1 MMKLASE
8 EIDMKKEK
16 KFIYT
21 TFIFIITAI
30 VLAGCTSTKNDTS
43 LQPVKK
49 QEQMELDETH
59 FSERDEHPNMVYD
72 NVREI
77 TLSALGD
84 VLIHDRVYDVAETKD
99 GYDFLPMTDHVKSYM
114 GDATITFANQES
126 VIGGEKVG
134 LSSYPSFNSPYE
146 IGDALKED
154 GVDIVSM
161 ANNHTLDR
169 GEEAIQSAISHW
181 EEIDMMYTGAYKNN
195 KDASRIRVIETDEGM
210 DVAFIAYTYG
220 TNGIDVPEG
229 KDYLVN
235 YIDKKQIKK
244 DIKEAR
250 DEADVVVLSLHFGI
264 EYERM
269 PNNEQKEL
277 MQFAADE
284 GVDITLGHHPH
295 VLQPVE
301 WVEGENGNE
310 MFAIY
315 SLGNFL
321 SGQDKPYT
329 QTGGILN
336 LTIQQ
341 KIKDGESSIEVKDPT
356 FLPTYVDID
365 EGYKVYP
372 MFQLNDDQLSD
383 SKKKY
388 EDIKSHM
395 SQWMPELEFI
405 ED

>member
-1 MMKLASE
+1 GA
-8 EIDMKKEK
+8 
-16 KFIYT
+16 
-21 TFIFIITAI
+21 
-30 VLAGCTSTKNDTS
+30 
-43 LQPVKK
+43 
-49 QEQMELDETH
+49 
-59 FSERDEHPNMVYD
+59 R
-72 NVREI
+72 NV
-77 TLSALGD
+77 TGGQTCAL
-84 VLIHDRVYDVAETKD
+84 
-99 GYDFLPMTDHVKSYM
+99 P
-114 GDATITFANQES
+114 
-126 VIGGEKVG
+126 
-134 LSSYPSFNSPYE
+134 
-146 IGDALKED
+146 
-154 GVDIVSM
+154 
-161 ANNHTLDR
+161 
-169 GEEAIQSAISHW
+169 
-181 EEIDMMYTGAYKNN
+181 
-195 KDASRIRVIETDEGM
+195 VIETDEGM

-329 QTGGILN
+329 QTG
-336 LTIQQ
+336 
-341 KIKDGESSIEVKDPT
+341 
-356 FLPTYVDID
+356 
-365 EGYKVYP
+365 
-372 MFQLNDDQLSD
+372 
-383 SKKKY
+383 
-388 EDIKSHM
+388 
-395 SQWMPELEFI
+395 
-405 ED
+405 

>member
-1 MMKLASE
+1 
-8 EIDMKKEK
+8 MKKEK

-21 TFIFIITAI
+21 TFIFIISAI

-195 KDASRIRVIETDEGM
+195 MDASRIRVIETDEGM

-250 DEADVVVLSLHFGI
+250 DEADVVVLSFHFGI

-329 QTGGILN
+329 QTGGILK

>member
-1 MMKLASE
+1 MSQRCYAICFGRSIDMMKLASE

-114 GDATITFANQES
+114 GDATITFANQEA

-220 TNGIDVPEG
+220 TNGIDVPQG
-229 KDYLVN
+229 KEYLVN

-301 WVEGENGNE
+301 WVEG
-310 MFAIY
+310 
-315 SLGNFL
+315 
-321 SGQDKPYT
+321 
-329 QTGGILN
+329 
-336 LTIQQ
+336 
-341 KIKDGESSIEVKDPT
+341 
-356 FLPTYVDID
+356 
-365 EGYKVYP
+365 
-372 MFQLNDDQLSD
+372 
-383 SKKKY
+383 
-388 EDIKSHM
+388 
-395 SQWMPELEFI
+395 
-405 ED
+405 